1 MRHIKIL
8 LMAAAAGVLLTSC
21 YKRQFEPTFG
31 NTTVEFVNS
40 SQEMTFTGEYINIPI
55 RMTEQSSTGAQAV
68 VSFTGGTV
76 TMLDGTSHD
85 VLPITND
92 QEGYDNANNG
102 KGDIIVT
109 SYTVNIGAYDEEVDG
124 EGLPT
129 NNLEVRVPNYRNMQ
143 TLTMSFE
150 IVSGNA
156 SGNTATT
163 VVASKGEGIIIVGSY
178 NLTPT
183 FEYQPGQTIPPYT
196 FSIEQDENDPSKY
209 WFINLEGLGLT
220 TRSLYGTLDA
230 DGTTLTIPSSQ
241 QNQEPQLAGTTIGT
255 IPGGQL
261 NMGDPVLR
269 FNESGVEF
277 TNGFWVG
284 TVEGQSVSAYTFVN
298 EGDIA
303 TRN

>member
-68 VSFTGGTV
+68 VSFTGGKV

-156 SGNTATT
+156 GTNKTTTVSIERSSEVIITGSWTISGNTFEISQTDGAYQFTYSFQGQVPLT
-163 VVASKGEGIIIVGSY
+163 FGAERDGNNLTLDMDGPRLEGIQLEEGGPAYNVDIICWIYNGSGIDAKNVVLSFDDAETVTVTNGLFMGFADPEDSGSGMY
-178 NLTPT
+178 
-183 FEYQPGQTIPPYT
+183 YQLFAPI
-196 FSIEQDENDPSKY
+196 
-209 WFINLEGLGLT
+209 
-220 TRSLYGTLDA
+220 A
-230 DGTTLTIPSSQ
+230 
-241 QNQEPQLAGTTIGT
+241 AGTKG
-255 IPGGQL
+255 
-261 NMGDPVLR
+261 
-269 FNESGVEF
+269 SK
-277 TNGFWVG
+277 
-284 TVEGQSVSAYTFVN
+284 
-298 EGDIA
+298 
-303 TRN
+303 